1 MAEKTPAE
9 QVMEA
14 FNELKVTNDQNEK
27 RRDAVLDEKLN
38 KINAT
43 LDQFEDLNK
52 KATLAADQAKATQE
66 QVDRVEA
73 VLNKQ
78 SLGGGK
84 SQDEQKSAELRQAFN
99 RVLRKPADARDAKDM
114 QVIND
119 YKNTLIRGDDAGAG
133 YLLAPPDMVSEIIK
147 DIIEITPMRSLAT
160 VRTIGSSS
168 LKQPKR
174 TGTAAAT
181 RVGEQTA
188 RSNTGDPAYGMLD
201 IPAPELFARAEISM
215 QMLEDSDYDLEAE
228 LRSEFSEQFALTE
241 GTEFLSGNG
250 DSLHAEGL
258 LVNSGVGS
266 VKSGD
271 ATKIT
276 ADGLI
281 DLYHELKTGYVGNAR
296 FLLNRKSLRDIRKLK
311 DLEGQYLWTPG
322 IAGSVPNTILGASYV
337 EMPGMPD
344 IGAGA
349 YPVVFGD
356 IRRAYIVVDRVV
368 MSFQSDWTTG
378 ADNGV
383 VVYRARKRVGGGVRQ
398 ADAVKKLLIS
408 A

>member
-1 MAEKTPAE
+1 MADKTPQE

-14 FNELKVTNDQNEK
+14 FNELKATNDAAMK
-27 RRDAVLDEKLN
+27 KHDAVLDEKLN
-38 KINAT
+38 KINDT
-43 LDQFEDLNK
+43 LDKFEDLNK
-52 KATLAADQAKATQE
+52 KATMAADQAKAAQE
-66 QVDRVEA
+66 QVERVEA
-73 VLNKQ
+73 LLNKQ

-84 SQDEQKSAELRQAFN
+84 SQDEQKKAELRQAFD

-114 QVIND
+114 ALINE

-133 YLLAPPDMVSEIIK
+133 YLVAPPDMVSEILK
-147 DIIEITPMRSLAT
+147 DVIEMNPMRSLAT

-174 TGTAAAT
+174 TGTASAT
-181 RVGEQTA
+181 WLGEQTA
-188 RSNTGDPAYGMLD
+188 RTNTGDPAYGMLD
-201 IPAPELFARAEISM
+201 FPAYELFARGEISV
-215 QMLEDSDYDLEAE
+215 QMLEDAGYDLEAE
-228 LRSEFSEQFALTE
+228 LKTEFSEQFAVAE
-241 GTEFLSGNG
+241 GTAFLTGPGANNQP
-250 DSLHAEGL
+250 EGL
-258 LVNSGVGS
+258 LTNSGIGS

-276 ADGLI
+276 ADGMI
-281 DLYHELKTGYVGNAR
+281 DLYHDLKTGYVANAR

-311 DLEGQYLWTPG
+311 DGDGQYLWTPG
-322 IAGSVPNTILGASYV
+322 IAGAVPNTILGASYV

-349 YPVVFGD
+349 YPVAFGD
-356 IRRAYIVVDRVV
+356 ISRAYIVVDRVV

-378 ADNGV
+378 ADQGV

-398 ADAVKKLLIS
+398 ADATKKLLI
-408 A
+408 AA